1 MAFPAIIAG
10 ALRALAAS
18 GVRAAGAAT
27 ARGAATAATRTA
39 ATLGT
44 RVAAPQVMAAAAQA
58 GPATIASTQATA
70 FTRLLASQ
78 QAAQAAPVAMAAP
91 SSPPGPTNAPSGMP
105 TPIAALRGMYQGG
118 TGAMAVGMQGNDAI
132 NRFSHSL
139 TSARDAIDRF
149 ANSASRSAESLRMF
163 DAGASNEAAIGERG
177 RLIRQFDRGA
187 VVGPSAVAAA
197 RAGEGFDQ
205 RVAPLKNLMETLG
218 NVISYAT
225 ARAFDGAIA
234 KLRLDQI
241 ANKAIEWLNRLPGIK
256 INPPNANPGGHVL
269 PWLNM
274 LNQLAALQPLGA
286 AGGAGP
292 LFVPPINPRP

>member
-70 FTRLLASQ
+70 FTRLLANQ
-78 QAAQAAPVAMAAP
+78 QAAQAAPPAMAAP
-91 SSPPGPTNAPSGMP
+91 PSLPGPANAPSGMP
-105 TPIAALRGMYQGG
+105 TPIAAMRGMYQGG
-118 TGAMAVGMQGNDAI
+118 AGAMAMGGQGTDLL

-139 TSARDAIDRF
+139 TTARDAIDRF
-149 ANSASRSAESLRMF
+149 ANSASRSAQSLRTF
-163 DAGASNEAAIGERG
+163 DAGASNQTAIGERG
-177 RLIRQFDRGA
+177 RLIRQFERA
-187 VVGPSAVAAA
+187 AMVGPSAVAAA
-197 RAGEGFDQ
+197 RAGEGFEQ
-205 RVAPLKNLMETLG
+205 RAAPIKNLFETLG

-225 ARAFDGAIA
+225 ARAFDGAIS

-241 ANKAIEWLNRLPGIK
+241 ANKAIEWLNTLPGIK
-256 INPPNANPGGHVL
+256 IEAPAGNPGGHVL

-286 AGGAGP
+286 AAGGLPP
-292 LFVPPINPRP
+292 LPPLNPRP